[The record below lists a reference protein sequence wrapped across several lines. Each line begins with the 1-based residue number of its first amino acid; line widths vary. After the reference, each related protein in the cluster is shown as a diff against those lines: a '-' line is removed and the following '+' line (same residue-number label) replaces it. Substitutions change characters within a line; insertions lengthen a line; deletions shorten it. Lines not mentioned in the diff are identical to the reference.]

1 MMHFLQFRLR
11 ASDTL
16 SVRFQLFRGDVSSV
30 LKRKKQG
37 GSHLRVT
44 DVSVLRFAF
53 ALASGQTRLRE
64 NDATRERLHI
74 RNRFTVLAVPL
85 RAAYDSKGNSMT
97 SYDEVKI

>member
-16 SVRFQLFRGDVSSV
+16 NVRFQLFRGDVSSV

-44 DVSVLRFAF
+44 DVSVLRFAL
-53 ALASGQTRLRE
+53 ALASGQARLRE

>member
-1 MMHFLQFRLR
+1 M
-11 ASDTL
+11 

-44 DVSVLRFAF
+44 DVPVLRFAL
-53 ALASGQTRLRE
+53 ALASGQARLRE